1 MAILPLQLARVSN
14 LLRAN
19 LGSSNITKVQQQLL
33 DVQNQLSTGERLNVP
48 SDDPGDSAIVQQLQ
62 KLMEQRQAYA
72 DNLKHAQS
80 QLGEVDSSLGDLTD
94 ILKQAQ
100 QIASQNVGSDV
111 TPDQRQ
117 GAAAIIASIQSQ
129 ALSLGNKQFEGV
141 FLFAGDKSTDAP
153 FVEDVGG
160 VKFVGDSNVLG
171 NVYDENTKLPF
182 MVDGAG
188 VFGALSTRMK
198 GSVNLSPSLTT
209 STRLADLNGAG
220 NTGVHLGSIQV
231 SDGTTTK
238 VIDLSN
244 ADTISDVQNAI
255 NSAGVGGITAGI
267 APDGNSLIL
276 NAAGPDNITVNEVGG
291 GTAASDLGIL
301 QKTAAGAG
309 VSLDGTNVGP
319 KVTNLTLLA
328 NLRGGLG
335 INTSGLVLTNGQTT
349 ATVDL
354 STATTVED
362 LINAVNGSKT
372 GVLASINATG
382 DGIDLVNPTQ
392 GVQMTI
398 GENGGTT
405 ATDLGIRSF
414 APTTKLAELNGG
426 RGVSTSSGPELQ
438 VTRKDGTT
446 FQVEIGTAQTV
457 QDVID
462 AINTA
467 DAGGGVTA
475 SFATTG
481 NGIVLTDT
489 TGGPGTLAVGSLNF
503 SSAAKD
509 LGLDAAPVG
518 ATLTGKDTNG
528 IDVPGVF
535 GNLQK
540 LREALE
546 GNDQQAITKAAEGL
560 QADYDRIVRVRGETG
575 ARVQELESR
584 DNRLQDE
591 NLSTTNLLSQLRDTN
606 YTEAISRFQTLQTA
620 LQASMAT
627 TARTLNLSLMDFLT

>member
-1 MAILPLQLARVSN
+1 
-14 LLRAN
+14 
-19 LGSSNITKVQQQLL
+19 
-33 DVQNQLSTGERLNVP
+33 
-48 SDDPGDSAIVQQLQ
+48 
-62 KLMEQRQAYA
+62 
-72 DNLKHAQS
+72 
-80 QLGEVDSSLGDLTD
+80 
-94 ILKQAQ
+94 
-100 QIASQNVGSDV
+100 
-111 TPDQRQ
+111 
-117 GAAAIIASIQSQ
+117 
-129 ALSLGNKQFEGV
+129 
-141 FLFAGDKSTDAP
+141 
-153 FVEDVGG
+153 
-160 VKFVGDSNVLG
+160 
-171 NVYDENTKLPF
+171 
-182 MVDGAG
+182 
-188 VFGALSTRMK
+188 
-198 GSVNLSPSLTT
+198 
-209 STRLADLNGAG
+209 
-220 NTGVHLGSIQV
+220 
-231 SDGTTTK
+231 
-238 VIDLSN
+238 
-244 ADTISDVQNAI
+244 
-255 NSAGVGGITAGI
+255 
-267 APDGNSLIL
+267 
-276 NAAGPDNITVNEVGG
+276 
-291 GTAASDLGIL
+291 
-301 QKTAAGAG
+301 
-309 VSLDGTNVGP
+309 
-319 KVTNLTLLA
+319 
-328 NLRGGLG
+328 
-335 INTSGLVLTNGQTT
+335 
-349 ATVDL
+349 
-354 STATTVED
+354 
-362 LINAVNGSKT
+362 
-372 GVLASINATG
+372 VLASINATG

-489 TGGPGTLAVGSLNF
+489 TVGPGTLAVGSLNF

-546 GNDQQAITKAAEGL
+546 GNDQQGITKAAEGL

>member
-1 MAILPLQLARVSN
+1 
-14 LLRAN
+14 
-19 LGSSNITKVQQQLL
+19 
-33 DVQNQLSTGERLNVP
+33 
-48 SDDPGDSAIVQQLQ
+48 
-62 KLMEQRQAYA
+62 
-72 DNLKHAQS
+72 
-80 QLGEVDSSLGDLTD
+80 
-94 ILKQAQ
+94 
-100 QIASQNVGSDV
+100 
-111 TPDQRQ
+111 
-117 GAAAIIASIQSQ
+117 
-129 ALSLGNKQFEGV
+129 
-141 FLFAGDKSTDAP
+141 
-153 FVEDVGG
+153 
-160 VKFVGDSNVLG
+160 
-171 NVYDENTKLPF
+171 
-182 MVDGAG
+182 
-188 VFGALSTRMK
+188 
-198 GSVNLSPSLTT
+198 
-209 STRLADLNGAG
+209 
-220 NTGVHLGSIQV
+220 
-231 SDGTTTK
+231 
-238 VIDLSN
+238 
-244 ADTISDVQNAI
+244 VQNAI
-255 NSAGVGGITAGI
+255 NAAGVGGITAGI

-276 NAAGPDNITVNEVGG
+276 NATGPDNITVNEVGG
-291 GTAASDLGIL
+291 GTTAADLGIL

-309 VSLDGTNVGP
+309 VSLDGANVGP

-335 INTSGLVLTNGQTT
+335 ISTSGLVLTNGQTT

-414 APTTKLAELNGG
+414 APTTKLADLNGG
-426 RGVSTSSGPELQ
+426 RGVSTSNGPELQ
-438 VTRKDGTT
+438 VTRKDGSI

-489 TGGPGTLAVGSLNF
+489 TGGPGTLTVGSLNF

-509 LGLDAAPVG
+509 LGLDATPAG
-518 ATLTGKDTNG
+518 ATLTGTDTNG

-546 GNDQQAITKAAEGL
+546 GNDQQGITKAAEGL

-575 ARVQELESR
+575 ARVQELDSR

-627 TARTLNLSLMDFLT
+627 TAKTLNLSLMDFLS